1 MLSCADLTVILFS
14 EFPLFPKTIPQR
26 SEYRFQLVLCASP
39 LASCRSRRFRI
50 AILWVEPDKV
60 KGGSYCMLHL
70 EADPVSR
77 DEKRNKMVHV
87 ITEFGRLEARNAIPF

>member
-1 MLSCADLTVILFS
+1 
-14 EFPLFPKTIPQR
+14 
-26 SEYRFQLVLCASP
+26 
-39 LASCRSRRFRI
+39 
-50 AILWVEPDKV
+50 
-60 KGGSYCMLHL
+60 MLHL